1 MSVAPAGLIL
11 PQSTL
16 SQPWFLVFALVV
28 GFNTLIY
35 LGLTVSKL
43 VPWPPQI
50 HPSRVRAILPFTN
63 AEEPTVAR
71 KPRASLQALN
81 EPFVQLRHDAAR
93 QTIPN
98 AMVLIGGAMLVVAL
112 LNLLAYEDHST
123 AQTIF
128 GMATAF
134 LLIAV
139 SQVLVRLRVPATT
152 IIAAWTVFIVIII
165 GEVSYYAANRNE
177 PVILVNAAVLLIM
190 LAPTSMSWRAG
201 VLGSLLGGAA
211 VLTAGWIIDSVAPL
225 PWIVA
230 SGAAVVAGLVLLHM
244 RMTIID
250 RLSLAQMR
258 ANALASTDPLT
269 GLFSR
274 TGLLALA
281 ETIASTAV
289 STGQQVHVVMCD
301 IHDLD
306 GVNVAYGMEFGD
318 EVLQVTGR
326 ALKASVPAADL
337 IARWDG
343 DSFVALGVGPID
355 DSVALTQAV
364 EQAIARSGALLGKRP
379 LAVTL
384 HAAAAMPGMSSFEEL
399 LAGATAGIAAQKSAA
414 APSSDA
420 S

>member
-1 MSVAPAGLIL
+1 MNAIHAGLIL

-50 HPSRVRAILPFTN
+50 HPSRVRAILQFTS
-63 AEEPTVAR
+63 AEEPNVAR
-71 KPRASLQALN
+71 KPRASLQDLS

-112 LNLLAYEDHST
+112 LNMLVYEDHST
-123 AQTIF
+123 AQSVF

-152 IIAAWTVFIVIII
+152 IIATWTIFILVVIA
-165 GEVSYYAANRNE
+165 EVSYYAANHNE
-177 PVILVNAAVLLIM
+177 PVILVNAVVLLIM
-190 LAPTSMSWRAG
+190 LPPTSMSWRAG
-201 VLGSLLGGAA
+201 LIGGLVGGAA
-211 VLTAGWIIDSVAPL
+211 VLRSGWVIDSLSPL

-230 SGAAVVAGLVLLHM
+230 SGAAVVAGLVLLQM
-244 RMTIID
+244 RMTVID

-274 TGLLALA
+274 TGLLSLA
-281 ETIASTAV
+281 ETIASTALA
-289 STGQQVHVVMCD
+289 SGQPVHAVLCD
-301 IHDLD
+301 IRGLD
-306 GVNVAYGMEFGD
+306 AVNRDYTMEFGD
-318 EVLQVTGR
+318 ELLQVTGR

-343 DSFVALGVGPID
+343 DSFLALGVGPIG
-355 DSVALTQAV
+355 DSAELTSQV
-364 EQAIARSGALLGKRP
+364 EQAITRSGVTLGKRP
-379 LAVTL
+379 LGVSL
-384 HAAAAMPGMSSFEEL
+384 HAVAGSPSEATFEQLVAA
-399 LAGATAGIAAQKSAA
+399 ATAGVAAQQAA
-414 APSSDA
+414 ASKGEPS
-420 S
+420 